1 VPVDEVLF
9 ASVSTGE
16 IQLGFGSGRSSM
28 GTLGIAV
35 LGIVFVV
42 LLGLLLFAPLPI
54 VLTRTASA
62 AFSSWRGRH
71 FVGQPGRLG

>member
-1 VPVDEVLF
+1 
-9 ASVSTGE
+9 
-16 IQLGFGSGRSSM
+16 M

-71 FVGQPGRLG
+71 FVGQAGRLG

>member
-1 VPVDEVLF
+1 MPVDEVLF

-28 GTLGIAV
+28 GTLGMAV

-42 LLGLLLFAPLPI
+42 LLGLLWFAPLPI
-54 VLTRTASA
+54 VLARTASA
-62 AFSSWRGRH
+62 FSFWRGRH
-71 FVGQPGRLG
+71 FVGQAGRLA